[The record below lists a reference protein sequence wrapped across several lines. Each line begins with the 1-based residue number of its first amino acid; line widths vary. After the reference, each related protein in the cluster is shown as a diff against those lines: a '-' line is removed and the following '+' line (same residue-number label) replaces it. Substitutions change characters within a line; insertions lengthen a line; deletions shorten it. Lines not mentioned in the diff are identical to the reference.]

1 MKITIIGAGN
11 MGGSAAVGFASRG
24 VLPGADITVTARH
37 AASLE
42 RFRQFG
48 IRTSTDNVSAVRDA
62 SLVIC
67 AVKPW
72 QMEGVVKEIAPA
84 LDYDRQ
90 LLVSFAPGVTPAQ
103 LREWLDRGGKVPSI
117 AYVIPNTA
125 IEIGESMTYISPVT
139 ASEADT
145 ARLKELFDRV
155 GKSLVVPA
163 DQMLNGT
170 SLASCGIAY
179 AMRYISAS
187 AEGGLQL
194 GLDAEEVGGA
204 VCQTVRNPPKCRVAK
219 PLTMAWGEKARGLSS

>member
-90 LLVSFAPGVTPAQ
+90 LVVSFPA
-103 LREWLDRGGKVPSI
+103 
-117 AYVIPNTA
+117 
-125 IEIGESMTYISPVT
+125 SP
-139 ASEADT
+139 
-145 ARLKELFDRV
+145 
-155 GKSLVVPA
+155 PP
-163 DQMLNGT
+163 
-170 SLASCGIAY
+170 SCGSGWTA
-179 AMRYISAS
+179 
-187 AEGGLQL
+187 AERSLPSPMSSPIRPSRSG
-194 GLDAEEVGGA
+194 
-204 VCQTVRNPPKCRVAK
+204 
-219 PLTMAWGEKARGLSS
+219 KA